1 MPFIIVFAV
10 SFILALALT
19 PFGATLGR
27 RWQAVDRPGGRRAHA
42 GAVPRTGGVALFGGF
57 VGGAVLVFALW
68 PPANPQDVRRLTA
81 VVAGTVFVF
90 FFGLWDDRRELAA
103 WPQFAAQAVAAVI
116 AIAGT
121 VFIERFTN
129 PLTNQLVVIP
139 ETLPYVGWGVVVAF
153 TLFWVMG
160 MMNTVNW
167 LDGLDG
173 LAAGVG
179 FIAATL
185 FAVHSYR
192 LGQPEIAL
200 FPTALAGACLGF
212 LPFNFHPARVFM
224 GTAGAM
230 VLGYALATLSILAP
244 ARIATALLVMGVPII
259 DVAWLIVSRW
269 WRGESPTHA
278 GRDHLHYRLLDLGLS
293 QRQIVTVYYLFCLF
307 FGGLAL
313 VASSRLF
320 KLIALLVV
328 GTGTLIALWW
338 LAKNTSVR
346 HPPPAHSHGDVLHQ
360 SNEKHHQDVNG
371 QREGKGVE

>member
-1 MPFIIVFAV
+1 MPFVFVFAV
-10 SFILALALT
+10 SFILALGLT
-19 PFGATLGR
+19 PLSVRVGR
-27 RWQAVDRPGGRRAHA
+27 GLRAVDRPGGRRAHA
-42 GAVPRTGGVALFGGF
+42 GDVPRMGGIALFGGF
-57 VGGAVLVFALW
+57 AGGAALVFALW
-68 PPANPQDVRRLTA
+68 RPDGADDLRRLTA
-81 VVAGTVFVF
+81 VMAGTVFVF
-90 FFGLWDDRRELAA
+90 LFGLWDDRRELAA
-103 WPQFAAQAVAAVI
+103 WPQFAAQAAAALI

-129 PLTNQLVVIP
+129 PVTNQLVVIP
-139 ETLPYVGWGVVVAF
+139 EVLPFFGWGIVVAVS
-153 TLFWVMG
+153 LFWVMG

-192 LGQPEIAL
+192 LGQAEIAL

-244 ARIATALLVMGVPII
+244 ARIATALLVMGIPIV

-269 WRGESPTHA
+269 RRGESPACA
-278 GRDHLHYRLLDLGLS
+278 GRDHLHHRLLDLGLD
-293 QRQIVTVYYLFCLF
+293 QRQIVALYYLFCLF

-313 VASSRLF
+313 VVVSRLF
-320 KLIALLVV
+320 KLIALLVL
-328 GTGTLIALWW
+328 GAGTLIALWR
-338 LAKNTSVR
+338 LSRAVDR
-346 HPPPAHSHGDVLHQ
+346 G
-360 SNEKHHQDVNG
+360 
-371 QREGKGVE
+371 R

>member
-1 MPFIIVFAV
+1 MPFVIVFAI
-10 SFILALALT
+10 SFVLALSLT
-19 PFGATLGR
+19 PFSVWVGR
-27 RWQAVDRPGGRRAHA
+27 RLRAVDRPGGRRTHA
-42 GAVPRTGGVALFGGF
+42 GDVPRMGGIALFGGF
-57 VGGAVLVFALW
+57 VGGAVLAFVLW
-68 PPANPQDVRRLTA
+68 PPANPADVRRLTA
-81 VVAGTVFVF
+81 VLAGTAFAF
-90 FFGLWDDRRELAA
+90 LFGLWDDRRELSA
-103 WPQFAAQAVAAVI
+103 WPQFAAQAAVGLI

-129 PLTNQLVVIP
+129 PLTDQLVVIP
-139 ETLPYVGWGVVVAF
+139 EVVPLFGWGVVVAV

-192 LGQPEIAL
+192 LGQPEVAL

-244 ARIATALLVMGVPII
+244 ARIATALLVMGVPIV

-269 WRGESPTHA
+269 RRGESPTRA
-278 GRDHLHYRLLDLGLS
+278 GRDHLHHRLLDLGLS
-293 QRQIVTVYYLFCLF
+293 QRQIVAIYYLFCLF

-313 VASSRLF
+313 GVASRLF
-320 KLIALLVV
+320 KLVALLAMVV
-328 GTGTLIALWW
+328 GTLIALWW
-338 LAKNTSVR
+338 LSR
-346 HPPPAHSHGDVLHQ
+346 HSRD
-360 SNEKHHQDVNG
+360 
-371 QREGKGVE
+371 GKR

>member
-1 MPFIIVFAV
+1 MPFIVVFAV
-10 SFILALALT
+10 SFALALILA
-19 PFGATLGR
+19 PLSVWAGR
-27 RWQAVDRPGGRRAHA
+27 RLGVVDRPGGRRAHA
-42 GAVPRTGGVALFGGF
+42 AEVPRLGGIALFGGF
-57 VGGAVLVFALW
+57 AGGMGLALALW
-68 PPANPQDVRRLTA
+68 APAGVEDRRRLMA
-81 VVAGTVFVF
+81 VVVGTIFVF
-90 FFGLWDDRRELAA
+90 LFGLWDDRRELPP
-103 WPQFAAQAVAAVI
+103 WPQFVAQATAGFI

-129 PLTNQLVVIP
+129 PLTDRLVVIP
-139 ETLPYVGWGVVVAF
+139 QMLPFWGWGLVVAI

-179 FIAATL
+179 FIAAAL
-185 FAVHSYR
+185 FAIHSYR
-192 LGQPEIAL
+192 LGQPEVAL

-244 ARIATALLVMGVPII
+244 ARIATALLVMGVPIV

-269 WRGESPTHA
+269 RRGQSPA
-278 GRDHLHYRLLDLGLS
+278 RPGRDHLHYRLLDLGLS
-293 QRQIVTVYYLFCLF
+293 QRQIVGLYYLFCLI

-313 VASSRLF
+313 AVSSRLF
-320 KLIALLVV
+320 KLIALLVL
-328 GTGTLIALWW
+328 GTGTLLSLWW
-338 LAKNTSVR
+338 LSR
-346 HPPPAHSHGDVLHQ
+346 H
-360 SNEKHHQDVNG
+360 
-371 QREGKGVE
+371 GKR

>member
-1 MPFIIVFAV
+1 MSSFIIVFAA
-10 SFILALALT
+10 SFVLACGLT
-19 PFGATLGR
+19 PLSARIGR
-27 RWQAVDRPGGRRAHA
+27 RVGAIDRPGDRRAHA
-42 GAVPRTGGVALFGGF
+42 GEVPRIGGIALFGGF
-57 VGGAVLVFALW
+57 MGGAALTFALW
-68 PPANPQDVRRLTA
+68 RPANPDDMRRLMA
-81 VVAGTVFVF
+81 VVAGTIFVF
-90 FFGLWDDRRELAA
+90 LFGLWDDRRELPA
-103 WPQFAAQAVAAVI
+103 WPQFAAQAAAASI

-139 ETLPYVGWGVVVAF
+139 ESLPFLGWGVVVAI
-153 TLFWVMG
+153 TLFWVTG

-173 LAAGVG
+173 LATGVG
-179 FIAATL
+179 LIAATL
-185 FAVHSYR
+185 FAIHSYR

-269 WRGESPTHA
+269 RRGESPTHP
-278 GRDHLHYRLLDLGLS
+278 GRDHLHHRLLALGLG
-293 QRQIVTVYYLFCLF
+293 QRQIVALYYLFCLL

-313 VASSRLF
+313 MVASRLF
-320 KLIALLVV
+320 KLIALLVL
-328 GTGTLIALWW
+328 GIGTLITIWRLSRR
-338 LAKNTSVR
+338 T
-346 HPPPAHSHGDVLHQ
+346 
-360 SNEKHHQDVNG
+360 
-371 QREGKGVE
+371 